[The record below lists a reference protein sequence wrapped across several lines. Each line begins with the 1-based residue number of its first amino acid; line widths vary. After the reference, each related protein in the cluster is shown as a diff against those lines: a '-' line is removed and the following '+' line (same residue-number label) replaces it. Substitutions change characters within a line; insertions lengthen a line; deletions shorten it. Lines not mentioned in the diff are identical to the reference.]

1 MAIVLGVKQTRPCQ
15 CLSVFRDGLGWV
27 EILRWIWRE
36 HYGGC
41 RFQLESP
48 LMKTNGS
55 SEPQFS
61 RMVPPVLQ
69 KSGAGSDRKHA
80 LGEGWTLKLPDLG
93 E

>member
-1 MAIVLGVKQTRPCQ
+1 MASVLGVKQTRPCQ
-15 CLSVFRDGLGWV
+15 CLSVFMGWI

-41 RFQLESP
+41 CPQLES
-48 LMKTNGS
+48 LLAKANRS

-61 RMVPPVLQ
+61 RLVPQVLQ
-69 KSGAGSDRKHA
+69 KSGVGSDRKHA

-93 E
+93 